1 MWLKERYSKEKID
14 KAIKGKVAWGNHF
27 KKAIGRFLKGADIAS
42 EKFPTSPDSTTTETS
57 GDDHAAAADDGR
69 AGDDAI
75 SNCTGDKSTD
85 NPPMEEITEEDDI
98 TVIE

>member
-42 EKFPTSPDSTTTETS
+42 EKFPTSPDSATTETS

-69 AGDDAI
+69 AGDAI